1 MLDTPASIRQNCA
14 LDVTVPKKQTAAH
27 KKWSCRTATEVK
39 LGPEQNCSG
48 EKPTL
53 RRRNS
58 SFLGSHKLL
67 KAIMKKQNLINLVR
81 YHTERNDEAFAS
93 EVAKIAREFDNAGDA
108 TVAQYLMELISSA
121 NFYVP
126 QSNYKNLRYLRKVE
140 YSSKP
145 LLLPGIIEEDVL
157 GITRAISNKAGI
169 SKFLFYGAPGSGKTE
184 TVYQIA
190 RILNRDILSVPFE
203 QLVDSRLGETA
214 KNVSL
219 LFDEINHLSYSKVLV
234 LFDEVDSLV
243 LDRVNTNDLREMGRV
258 TSVFLKGLDTL
269 NENVILIATTNLYE
283 SLDKALIRRF
293 DATVSFNRYSRKD
306 LVEIAD
312 SFLTLT
318 LKKAPGSRQ
327 DMRLF
332 NKILN
337 NLKEIPYPGDL
348 KQLIKTA
355 VVFSDES
362 YEYDYLRKIYL
373 ALNGNPESVDI
384 QQLKDSGYTT
394 REIEVLTRIPKSS
407 VSRKMK
413 EN

>member
-1 MLDTPASIRQNCA
+1 MVLPHSDRSQIGARA
-14 LDVTVPKKQTAAH
+14 EL
-27 KKWSCRTATEVK
+27 
-39 LGPEQNCSG
+39 
-48 EKPTL
+48 L
-53 RRRNS
+53 RRKANIERRNS

-93 EVAKIAREFDNAGDA
+93 EGAKIAREFDNAGDA